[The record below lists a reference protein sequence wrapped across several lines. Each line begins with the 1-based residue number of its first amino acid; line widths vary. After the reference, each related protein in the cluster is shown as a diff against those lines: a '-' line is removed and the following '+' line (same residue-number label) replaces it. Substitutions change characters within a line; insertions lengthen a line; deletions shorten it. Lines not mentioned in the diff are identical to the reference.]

1 VGDKE
6 SHACFSASGTKVV
19 DQGECLPM
27 TKGLEMIKHRY
38 NFDVNPEMVG
48 FLFTAC
54 LNRYVS
60 CNVFALFFVL
70 FLVLALLVSCIDS
83 VLDCSMCLKP
93 FIGDQNFIVLVL

>member
-1 VGDKE
+1 
-6 SHACFSASGTKVV
+6 
-19 DQGECLPM
+19 M

-60 CNVFALFFVL
+60 CNVFCFFLFWHSWCHVL
-70 FLVLALLVSCIDS
+70 
-83 VLDCSMCLKP
+83 
-93 FIGDQNFIVLVL
+93 